1 LSKPNFSDPITIR
14 LPVDI
19 LDEIELIA
27 QTTERS
33 RSWIIVRAL
42 KSYLQNE
49 GADILA
55 YRQGMQDVA
64 SGDVSEMD
72 DVLEDLERIVA
83 NKVA

>member
-1 LSKPNFSDPITIR
+1 MSKQNISDPITIR

-19 LDEIELIA
+19 LAEIETIA

-55 YRQGMQDVA
+55 YRQGMQDIEN
-64 SGDVSEMD
+64 GNVSDLD

>member
-1 LSKPNFSDPITIR
+1 MSKQSLTDPLTIR

-19 LDEIELIA
+19 LAEIEMIA

-55 YRQGMQDVA
+55 YRQGMQDVEN
-64 SGDVSEMD
+64 GDVSEMD
-72 DVLEDLERIVA
+72 DVLEDLKLTTKSR
-83 NKVA
+83 

>member
-1 LSKPNFSDPITIR
+1 MSKQSLTDPLTIR

-19 LDEIELIA
+19 LAEIEMIA

-55 YRQGMQDVA
+55 YRQGMQDVEN
-64 SGDVSEMD
+64 GDVSEMD

>member
-1 LSKPNFSDPITIR
+1 MSKQSLTDPLTIR

-19 LDEIELIA
+19 LAEIEMIA

-55 YRQGMQDVA
+55 YRQGMQDVEN
-64 SGDVSEMD
+64 GDVS
-72 DVLEDLERIVA
+72 
-83 NKVA
+83 

>member
-1 LSKPNFSDPITIR
+1 MSKQNFSDPITIR
-14 LPVDI
+14 LPFDV
-19 LDEIELIA
+19 LDEIDLIA

-64 SGDVSEMD
+64 NGEVSEMD